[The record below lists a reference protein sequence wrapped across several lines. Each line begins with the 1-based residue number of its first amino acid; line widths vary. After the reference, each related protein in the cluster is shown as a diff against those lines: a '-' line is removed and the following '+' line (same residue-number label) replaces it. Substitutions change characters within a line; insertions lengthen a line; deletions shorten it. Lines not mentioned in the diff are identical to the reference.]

1 MRLASWHC
9 MEMKWSLVE
18 LLGVVV
24 GGEGG
29 PLLRSEQL
37 EGGRLVD

>member
-1 MRLASWHC
+1 MHLASWHC

-18 LLGVVV
+18 LVEVW
-24 GGEGG
+24 EGG
-29 PLLRSEQL
+29 GLPLRSEQL